1 MVGHLSPPVTRLH
14 LDFLVNVFLC
24 LSFNFK
30 WPKSA
35 DDPSDLRS
43 KDWHPTGPALGPKA
57 SVLLCDT
64 AHQHGQLGH
73 GSTGPTDKQS
83 LWFGEAGSS
92 AFGMLSLS
100 APLKH
105 LLRPTAQRPATCPL

>member
-35 DDPSDLRS
+35 DDPPDLRS
-43 KDWHPTGPALGPKA
+43 KDWHSAGPALGPKA

-64 AHQHGQLGH
+64 AHDMASWAMAAQDPQTSRACGLGKL
-73 GSTGPTDKQS
+73 G
-83 LWFGEAGSS
+83 A
-92 AFGMLSLS
+92 
-100 APLKH
+100 
-105 LLRPTAQRPATCPL
+105 LLLEC